1 MTSPRFQSQSLNW
14 LNRQRLRWND
24 RLQQS
29 WRSVQVAVSW
39 GAQVLLYPFYIAV
52 QSSRLLLQQW
62 QTRQAPAMGLT
73 GDMASEPVSESV
85 DQGTLTVVVQPSR
98 EVAEPP
104 PDFVDLFFNTLSG
117 TFAFKPRSTH
127 PAGLVP
133 LAEPPQLQGI
143 ASLRLGSATYP
154 QRSLVWVDDRNQLWS
169 IPLAHQQAF
178 QYKILTI
185 VANHTPLPSNT
196 SLKLLPEHP
205 QQLPPL
211 RWMHRLINW
220 MQTSPLAQATNLFQE
235 SQIHP
240 LALPAAP
247 FPNPVPPQVQQRLQ
261 KFSLVQGDAMLRFL
275 DYHLA
280 LIEPQ
285 GSGVSSPSSVPRD
298 PVSPSPPSPLTD
310 SPATLKLE
318 SPLLLQPSLSYPEL
332 FQPELQ
338 EASDL
343 RDVEDF
349 CCRRNLSAEV
359 MPEDYRQLPPIA
371 SPPVLSPLPTT
382 LPQPVPVEVS
392 PALAPTQPPSPVSIT
407 IERQQT
413 PALPPSGREEE
424 SLEQEIEVKSEA
436 IGYEK
441 HPLENLLHWID
452 RIVTWLERQV
462 TKLLG

>member
-1 MTSPRFQSQSLNW
+1 
-14 LNRQRLRWND
+14 
-24 RLQQS
+24 
-29 WRSVQVAVSW
+29 
-39 GAQVLLYPFYIAV
+39 
-52 QSSRLLLQQW
+52 
-62 QTRQAPAMGLT
+62 MGLT
-73 GDMASEPVSESV
+73 GDIAPEQSSEPVVE
-85 DQGTLTVVVQPSR
+85 GALTVVAQPSGGVV
-98 EVAEPP
+98 ESP

-117 TFAFKPRSTH
+117 AFAFKPRSPH
-127 PAGLVP
+127 PAGLAP

-143 ASLRLGSATYP
+143 ASLRLGSATCP

-185 VANHTPLPSNT
+185 VANHTPLPSRT
-196 SLKLLPEHP
+196 SLKLLPEQA
-205 QQLPPL
+205 QQLPPV
-211 RWMHRLINW
+211 RWIHRLINW
-220 MQTSPLAQATNLFQE
+220 MQTSPLAQSTNLFQE

-240 LALPAAP
+240 LSLPAAP

-285 GSGVSSPSSVPRD
+285 GSGASSPRSVPRD
-298 PVSPSPPSPLTD
+298 SVSSSTPSPLTK
-310 SPATLKLE
+310 SPATLKLQ

-349 CCRRNLSAEV
+349 CCSSRLSVAV

-371 SPPVLSPLPTT
+371 SPPVLSALPPVP
-382 LPQPVPVEVS
+382 PQPVLPAVEVS
-392 PALAPTQPPSPVSIT
+392 LDFAPTFPPSLTPTILERKPSPVLPSSILEP
-407 IERQQT
+407 ER
-413 PALPPSGREEE
+413 
-424 SLEQEIEVKSEA
+424 LEPELEVKSEA

-452 RIVTWLERQV
+452 RIVTWVERQV
-462 TKLLG
+462 TKLWG